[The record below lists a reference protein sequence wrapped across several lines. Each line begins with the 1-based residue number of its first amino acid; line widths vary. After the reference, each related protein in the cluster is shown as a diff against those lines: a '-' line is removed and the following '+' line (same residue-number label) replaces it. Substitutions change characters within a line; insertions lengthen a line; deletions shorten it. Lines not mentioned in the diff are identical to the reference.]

1 MSLSQQELE
10 EYWIKRERADELQ
23 RMTLTHCCSKCGN
36 PLITP
41 YDREKKEV
49 K

>member
-23 RMTLTHCCSKCGN
+23 RMTLTHCCSECGN

>member
-1 MSLSQQELE
+1 MSLSQQELK

-23 RMTLTHCCSKCGN
+23 RMTLTHICAECRGG
-36 PLITP
+36 LITP
-41 YDREKKEV
+41 WDGEKKEV